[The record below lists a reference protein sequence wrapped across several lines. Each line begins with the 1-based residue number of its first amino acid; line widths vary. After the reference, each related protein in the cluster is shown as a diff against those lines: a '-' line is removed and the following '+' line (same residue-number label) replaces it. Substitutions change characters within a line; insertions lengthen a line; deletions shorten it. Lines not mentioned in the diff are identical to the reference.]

1 MKRFVLPLA
10 GIGLGVLGYGS
21 AGAASLDFCHRFAT
35 AHLKLALVQRLRN
48 LSPETVHD
56 QAFYL
61 CLNMDDEPAMPTAYV
76 DPQIGGANPP
86 WFAATPPVGGP
97 VEPKAA
103 EAGGGTEQPAAIAPD
118 AASQAPQAAP
128 PARVRV
134 TIDANGGDAN
144 GDDAKS
150 IDAPAPAEQPAEAP
164 AVAATAAR
172 SDEASSGATTAPARR
187 TGRRRGSG
195 LPQGSPELALWC
207 LEHFPNSYDPD
218 TGTIVPFET
227 GVRTL
232 CR

>member
-76 DPQIGGANPP
+76 DPKIGGANPP
-86 WFAATPPVGGP
+86 WFAATPPFGGP

-103 EAGGGTEQPAAIAPD
+103 EAGGGTDLPAPIAPD

-134 TIDANGGDAN
+134 TIDADRGDAT
-144 GDDAKS
+144 A
-150 IDAPAPAEQPAEAP
+150 PAEAP
-164 AVAATAAR
+164 AVATTAAR
-172 SDEASSGATTAPARR
+172 NDEASSGATDAPARR

-218 TGTIVPFET
+218 TGTIVPYET